1 MVYNENIKILR
12 VITVNQLLMHND
24 KHLVTINESF
34 FNFFDEFYVFKV
46 ENLKNYECQK
56 STEQTLHKDLL
67 TLSKHLL
74 MLCVTPLNLG
84 IVI

>member
-1 MVYNENIKILR
+1 
-12 VITVNQLLMHND
+12 MHND
-24 KHLVTINESF
+24 KRLVTVNESF
-34 FNFFDEFYVFKV
+34 LIFFDNFYVLKV

>member
-1 MVYNENIKILR
+1 MNL
-12 VITVNQLLMHND
+12 
-24 KHLVTINESF
+24 
-34 FNFFDEFYVFKV
+34 FFDNFYVLKV

-74 MLCVTPLNLG
+74 MLRVTPLNLG